1 MKTVVIKELS
11 YFEIKSIYELDLTK
25 TDIIDCSG
33 CWSCWW
39 KTPGR
44 CINKDLDEFYTKYLE
59 ADKVVIFSK
68 AVKGFVSGN
77 LKSLFD
83 RIIPLFL
90 PYVEVST
97 GESRHVPRY
106 EKYPDIEF
114 YYEGTFATEEGQ
126 LIFEDYIYR
135 TFDMFESKKI
145 TVKKIEEHR
154 GEFDGGVYEYYNS

>member
-1 MKTVVIKELS
+1 MKTVVIRE
-11 YFEIKSIYELDLTK
+11 FGDCEIESIYELDISK
-25 TDIIDCSG
+25 NVIKDCCG

-44 CINKDLDEFYTKYLE
+44 CINKDLDEFYSKYLE

-68 AVKGFVSGN
+68 VTKGFVSGN

-83 RIIPLFL
+83 RIIPLFI

-106 EKYPDIEF
+106 EKYPAIEF
-114 YYEGTFATEEGQ
+114 YYEGNFVTKDGKQ
-126 LIFEDYIYR
+126 IFEDYIYR
-135 TFDMFESKKI
+135 TFDMFESKKV
-145 TVKKIEEHR
+145 TVKSSSEMLK
-154 GEFDGGVYEYYNS
+154 Y

>member
-1 MKTVVIKELS
+1 MKTVVIREFGN
-11 YFEIKSIYELDLTK
+11 YEIESIYELDITK
-25 TDIIDCSG
+25 NVIKDCCG

-68 AVKGFVSGN
+68 VTKGFVSGN

-83 RIIPLFL
+83 RIIPLFI

-106 EKYPDIEF
+106 EKYPAIEF
-114 YYEGTFATEEGQ
+114 YYEGNFVTKDGKQ
-126 LIFEDYIYR
+126 IFEDYIYR
-135 TFDMFESKKI
+135 TFDMFESKKV
-145 TVKKIEEHR
+145 TVKPIT
-154 GEFDGGVYEYYNS
+154 EYRE